1 MIQGWLGKC
10 EMRLNYNYQSGTF
23 TIEAE
28 DKEEAIQLKNAA
40 MDIANMIVNY
50 FDAEVQEAK
59 VEKH

>member
-1 MIQGWLGKC
+1 MK
-10 EMRLNYNYQSGTF
+10 LNFNYASGTF

-28 DKEEAIQLKNAA
+28 DKEEAIQLKSAA

-50 FDAEVQEAK
+50 FDADVQEAK

>member
-1 MIQGWLGKC
+1 
-10 EMRLNYNYQSGTF
+10 MRLNYNYQSGTF
-23 TIEAE
+23 IIEAE

-59 VEKH
+59 VEKR

>member
-1 MIQGWLGKC
+1 
-10 EMRLNYNYQSGTF
+10 MRLNYNYQSGTF
-23 TIEAE
+23 IIKAE

-59 VEKH
+59 VKKQ